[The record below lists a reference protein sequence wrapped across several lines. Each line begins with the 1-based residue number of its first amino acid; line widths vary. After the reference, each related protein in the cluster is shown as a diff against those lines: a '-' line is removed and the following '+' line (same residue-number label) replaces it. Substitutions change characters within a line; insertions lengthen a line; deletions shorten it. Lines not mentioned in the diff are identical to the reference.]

1 MEYNSP
7 FRLSV
12 DEYHRDIDIND
23 AYREQVALYIHNVTA
38 QKYPLELCRKEVD
51 EMLAPGGELST
62 ESPLCKMWVRNQKTG
77 DREEKYT
84 TVDKLFKT
92 VIDKQ
97 IISAPS
103 LTFYIPEHIKRSK
116 LSEFTAANVAK
127 RAAVKKEM
135 FAAEAAG
142 NRVLQINKKNEQ
154 NAVKTLNNGM

>member
-1 MEYNSP
+1 MEYISP
-7 FRLSV
+7 SRLTV
-12 DEYHRDIDIND
+12 DEYYRDIDVND
-23 AYREQVALYIHNVTA
+23 AYREQVALYILNVTA
-38 QKYPLELCRKEVD
+38 QKYPLEFCRQEVD
-51 EMLAPGGELST
+51 ALIAPGGELAT
-62 ESPLCKMWVRNQKTG
+62 ESPVCKMWVRNQKTG

-103 LTFYIPEHIKRSK
+103 LTFYLPEHVKRSK

-135 FAAEAAG
+135 FAAAAAG
-142 NRVLQINKKNEQ
+142 NEV
-154 NAVKTLNNGM
+154 